1 MQNELFDKVE
11 KDAVSAA
18 NEHRE
23 ALNRHNRLKL
33 TSVENIIL
41 RICMFKEILV
51 LTCLMYGLFY
61 YIRPERCEM
70 VKHDLH

>member
-1 MQNELFDKVE
+1 MQKVLFDKVE

-23 ALNRHNRLKL
+23 ALNRHQSLKL
-33 TSVENIIL
+33 TSDENIIL
-41 RICMFKEILV
+41 RICMFKEIIV

-61 YIRPERCEM
+61 YIRPKRCDM